1 MLNYIHIIGILL
13 TVGILLAVSILSGR
27 KVKDARSFTTGGTSG
42 SWMVCGAILGTLV
55 GGQSTI
61 GTAQLAFS
69 FGLSAWW
76 FTIGA
81 ALGALLLG
89 IVYAKPL
96 RSSGCSTVMEV
107 VRKQFGRRAETVGSI
122 LFLIGIFI
130 SIVSQLLSSSA
141 MISSLFGISTALALT
156 IGAILIAALVLFGGI
171 RSAGAGGIVKLLLLY
186 ICSLAAGVA
195 VFHLAGSIPNIW
207 HDLANIFSIPQ
218 VADANAIIPPIAPTD
233 PTAITIA
240 NAIAPTDTIATATA
254 PFPDPTTIATS
265 NAIAPS
271 PDPTTIANA
280 IHQRYASLLAR
291 GPLKDLGGCLSLMLG
306 VVCTQTYA
314 QAIWSAKST
323 KTARRGAVLCA
334 AFIPL
339 IGAACTLVG
348 IYMRGHYITAAE
360 AAAIQAAGETIPDG
374 IGIIE
379 NSLQAFP
386 AFIMAHLPAW
396 MGGIAL
402 GTLLINI
409 LGSGSGLVL
418 GAATVVS
425 RDLVGNV
432 LSLSH
437 RQPRLDSLKQTRLAI
452 VGILLLAIGAALF
465 VRGSFIND
473 LGFLSLGLR
482 AVVLL
487 IPLSFALWFPDRLNA
502 KSVTMSMI
510 VGSLVM
516 LAAGILHLP
525 PDAMYY
531 GLAAS
536 ALSIALTIPLT
547 SIK

>member
-96 RSSGCSTVMEV
+96 RNSGCSTVMEV

-218 VADANAIIPPIAPTD
+218 VADANAIIPPIAPAD
-233 PTAITIA
+233 PIVPTTIA
-240 NAIAPTDTIATATA
+240 NAIAPTDTIATTIAPSAT
-254 PFPDPTTIATS
+254 DPTAIA
-265 NAIAPS
+265 NAPS

-280 IHQRYASLLAR
+280 IHHRYASLLAR

-360 AAAIQAAGETIPDG
+360 AAAIRAAGETIPDG

-418 GAATVVS
+418 GAATIVS

-502 KSVTMSMI
+502 KSVTLSMI

>member
-141 MISSLFGISTALALT
+141 MISSLFGISSALALT

-218 VADANAIIPPIAPTD
+218 VADANAIIPPIAPAD
-233 PTAITIA
+233 PIVPTTIA
-240 NAIAPTDTIATATA
+240 NAIAPTDTIATTIAPSAT
-254 PFPDPTTIATS
+254 DPTAIA
-265 NAIAPS
+265 NAPS

-280 IHQRYASLLAR
+280 IHHRYASLLAR

-360 AAAIQAAGETIPDG
+360 AAAIRAAGETIPDG

-418 GAATVVS
+418 GAATIVS

-502 KSVTMSMI
+502 KSVTLSMI

>member
-96 RSSGCSTVMEV
+96 RSSGCTTVMEV

-207 HDLANIFSIPQ
+207 HDLASIFSIPQ
-218 VADANAIIPPIAPTD
+218 VADANAIIPPVAPADPIAPT
-233 PTAITIA
+233 TAITIA
-240 NAIAPTDTIATATA
+240 TTDTIATATA
-254 PFPDPTTIATS
+254 TLDPTTIANTP
-265 NAIAPS
+265 APS
-271 PDPTTIANA
+271 PDPTAIVNA
-280 IHQRYASLLAR
+280 IHHRYASLLAR

-334 AFIPL
+334 ALIPL

-502 KSVTMSMI
+502 KSVTLSMI